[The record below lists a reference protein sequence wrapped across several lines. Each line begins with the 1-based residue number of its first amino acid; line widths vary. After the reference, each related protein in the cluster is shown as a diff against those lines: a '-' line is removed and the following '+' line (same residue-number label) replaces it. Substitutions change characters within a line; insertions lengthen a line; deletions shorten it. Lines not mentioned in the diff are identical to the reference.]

1 MQKKQ
6 KRPRSS
12 KRPRLIPIKREIG
25 AVPAFSPFESWK
37 AVTSNPIT
45 IESEI
50 AVLIFWPRVHAEL
63 EVPSESGPP
72 AACRVLVITLLPR

>member
-6 KRPRSS
+6 KRPLSS
-12 KRPRLIPIKREIG
+12 KRPRLTPIKSEIG
-25 AVPAFSPFESWK
+25 AVPAFSPFESWN
-37 AVTSNPIT
+37 AVTSRPTT

-72 AACRVLVITLLPR
+72 AACRVFVITLLPR